1 MKEKQLKLFDYQEE
15 KKRDIKE
22 RYKITLT
29 LDKLIIISIAIFLL
43 TVVSYS
49 VGVIQGKKETLI
61 GKTNVSEDEIEEIK
75 VVKPQVISQTEE
87 KNSSQ
92 GDRSSEGKK
101 VYTIQ
106 VATYLQR
113 SIAYRE
119 KKKLEKQGFP
129 VNISSKGKYL
139 VIFVGNYSNEK
150 EARKVMNVLKK
161 KYKDCFVRRL

>member
-1 MKEKQLKLFDYQEE
+1 MREKQLKLFDYQEE

-22 RYKITLT
+22 KYKITLT
-29 LDKLIIISIAIFLL
+29 LDKLIIISIVIFLL
-43 TVVSYS
+43 IVVSYS
-49 VGVIQGKKETLI
+49 VGVVQGKKETLI
-61 GKTNVSEDEIEEIK
+61 GRTNVSEEEIK
-75 VVKPQVISQTEE
+75 VVKPQIISQAEE
-87 KNSSQ
+87 KNSSP
-92 GDRSSEGKK
+92 GDRSNEGKK

-106 VATYLQR
+106 VATYLQK

-129 VNISSKGKYL
+129 VSISSKGRYL

-150 EARKVMNVLKK
+150 EAQKVMSVLKK

>member
-49 VGVIQGKKETLI
+49 VGVVQGKKETLI
-61 GKTNVSEDEIEEIK
+61 GRANVSEEEIK
-75 VVKPQVISQTEE
+75 VVKPQVISQAEE
-87 KNSSQ
+87 KNSSP